1 MTPHLNTLIARWQQQ
16 GEGGVMT
23 TAFAVAA
30 IRRAVE
36 QDLESSRAG
45 HGRCC
50 SCGDWSDTK
59 YCAVCMKAEADE
71 KKYTFRLGAEA
82 RKTWDEIQ
90 RQNARANRVDTVND
104 HYDAIVMMA
113 WLMRQLLRDLEEQG
127 KQGNPT

>member
-1 MTPHLNTLIARWQQQ
+1 MSHPHVTALLEKWERQ
-16 GEGGVMT
+16 G
-23 TAFAVAA
+23 AA
-30 IRRAVE
+30 ALALELRYAIE
-36 QDLESSRAG
+36 QDAKPRG

-59 YCAVCMKAEADE
+59 YCAVCTKAEADE

-90 RQNARANRVDTVND
+90 RQNARANRVETVND